1 MGSRKHL
8 GKATSQGKCNIWAAH
23 KHLNDASSKGQAQHL
38 AAHMQQFLYTKVAV
52 ETRVTRI
59 A

>member
-8 GKATSQGKCNIWAAH
+8 GKPTSQGKCNIWAAH

-38 AAHMQQFLYTKVAV
+38 DDASSQGQAHHLGSP
-52 ETRVTRI
+52 
-59 A
+59 